1 MSEQWTTVIHDASEA
16 PLKDG
21 GYFIEISYP
30 SGVVEWT
37 DGLFSLTE
45 KRWYGKDSGRIFEI
59 SRWCEK
65 PPAQKKKERKEI
77 PVFVAKDNRG
87 NYHAFPKDFSF
98 SCISEQLGVIDSHG
112 KLIFEE

>member
-30 SGVVEWT
+30 SGIIDWT
-37 DGLFSLTE
+37 AGQFDSKN
-45 KRWYGKDSGRIFEI
+45 KRWYSKEDMSFVPI

-65 PPAQKKKERKEI
+65 PPAQKKKEKREVEVNIFKDGE
-77 PVFVAKDNRG
+77 VHVATSLN
-87 NYHAFPKDFSF
+87 S
-98 SCISEQLGVIDSHG
+98 LGTFCTNQYIGKG

>member
-30 SGVVEWT
+30 SGIIDWT
-37 DGLFSLTE
+37 AGQFDSKN
-45 KRWYGKDSGRIFEI
+45 KRWYSKEDMSFVPI

-65 PPAQKKKERKEI
+65 PPVQKKKTKKIIELHVWRAESESGYIADTISMNRPIPYLGKFPIEI
-77 PVFVAKDNRG
+77 
-87 NYHAFPKDFSF
+87 
-98 SCISEQLGVIDSHG
+98 
-112 KLIFEE
+112 EE